1 MTPLP
6 YALLDRLC
14 ELAAS
19 LDPQTVA
26 AIAELLR
33 SCPNAGAAASAA
45 KHARLLLPCDAGAM
59 LDIAV
64 DTWRFVAPQTSGAE
78 IGAALIAAAAQ
89 AERLATG
96 SFARQF
102 PAQAK

>member
-26 AIAELLR
+26 AVAELLR
-33 SCPNAGAAASAA
+33 QCPDAHAAISAA
-45 KHARLLLPCDAGAM
+45 KHARLLLTSEAGAM
-59 LDIAV
+59 FDIAV

-78 IGAALIAAAAQ
+78 IGAALIAATAQ
-89 AERLATG
+89 AG
-96 SFARQF
+96 HMRQR
-102 PAQAK
+102 QSGVSRD